1 MWKISPVVAC
11 VGLLLAVSAQTAE
24 AQMVDEHGRFCC
36 PLTPRQFQG
45 QLSFNFV
52 TQPWLKDTEMT
63 RIQMPRIV
71 WRLSTAG
78 KLYDLDFGESKALR
92 EQAWKLMGQNVIIH
106 GWPTGGAIRVVS
118 LSVDVPIQGLPDV
131 QQPRFDLK
139 TLIGL
144 DLGKAGEIAGRHGYS
159 IRVTMQDGRP
169 LLHTMDYRLNRINVS
184 VVKGKV
190 ISVRIG

>member
-1 MWKISPVVAC
+1 
-11 VGLLLAVSAQTAE
+11 
-24 AQMVDEHGRFCC
+24 
-36 PLTPRQFQG
+36 
-45 QLSFNFV
+45 
-52 TQPWLKDTEMT
+52 
-63 RIQMPRIV
+63 
-71 WRLSTAG
+71 
-78 KLYDLDFGESKALR
+78 
-92 EQAWKLMGQNVIIH
+92 IIH